1 MTSYPFH
8 KDSSKKITKIGTAGG
23 WVKSTTGYSFKNC
36 EKYSSEILQNIK
48 SNKNPS
54 LKPNK
59 VYRFLYKIFLGVLS
73 QYNYKGEGIFYK
85 MIKKNNTNRVLR
97 FLDEEA
103 SLKDIINIIIS
114 VRSINFV
121 KVFIKSFYKKT
132 L

>member
-59 VYRFLYKIFLGVLS
+59 VYRFLDKIFLGVLS
-73 QYNYKGEGIFYK
+73 QYNHKGEGIFYK
-85 MIKKNNTNRVLR
+85 MIKKNNTNRLLR

-103 SLKDIINIIIS
+103 SLTDIIDIIIS